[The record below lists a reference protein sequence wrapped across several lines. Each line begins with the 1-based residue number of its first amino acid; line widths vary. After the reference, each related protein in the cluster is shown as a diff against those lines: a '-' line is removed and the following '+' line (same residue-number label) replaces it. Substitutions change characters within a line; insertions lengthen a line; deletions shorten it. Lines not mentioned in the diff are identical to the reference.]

1 MVDGYRERKNH
12 MDRQKN
18 ICRSFSFVNLNIPP
32 RMKSF
37 SDKKDLFHCDYI
49 SIGFFDGMKTEL
61 LPPFKNRSILSSM
74 WLYNAR
80 LALALDGTHSFQNIF
95 GFRHVADEQE
105 DIDFWSYEMDCR
117 YPLTF
122 VTFLQ
127 MQPEKGTRSSINEQL
142 QAIERRLASEARNSG
157 NNCVFSCYVTLDK
170 NDFVICIKSKQY
182 RGIANSILALH
193 KNLRPKILYSY
204 SVLSLNR
211 RWMNDLAE
219 NEAMFPVDGMQDEL
233 IDSICLKGIANSVT
247 GGSLADKYRELCLQL
262 DRFLFVDWEQS
273 KHDSH
278 LYDILGD
285 YDFRYIAREVSMK
298 RLLLA
303 IAKKDGPLNYEGLL
317 FRFALF
323 SSNFVL
329 NIQSGGVQTGGADHC
344 DSATLS
350 SNIPQNVS
358 GYSSVLKEDVLSDG
372 VKKLD
377 AGLVSP
383 LCGMLMDKL
392 TDYRRKLDEDVKEPD
407 SFSLEHTTYWANMVS
422 LWKMLSSL
430 AALEKAP
437 TRKYDFHSLYWPY
450 RMLIEVLDSEDYH
463 SSRKL
468 PDGDDL
474 YGFIHGLSSTLHGT
488 LRTDIQFFQINDFNA
503 IVHYAPA
510 KLRAFYSAWTY
521 ELTQCYRQIH
531 VMSPD
536 DLEREYEFAIVP
548 NTNSAIQTF
557 TFDSSLKDPNMMG
570 NKRLMRIEIPER
582 YLYQP
587 KETCIHLAH
596 ETAHFV
602 GTGVRRRSFRH
613 KRFTEILSGVIA
625 IQYCTDICNCLV
637 ECRRTKMA
645 KLFKCFIGSVQD
657 ELCGD
662 LRALLEKAISAVSK
676 DEGIEDIWKNE
687 HIKSNI
693 FTAYASTALQAVL
706 NNSFYDI
713 GQFKKEMGS
722 ERSLVAA
729 RIRYLCADFRLYV
742 KDNWDG
748 SIEELENSL
757 VDFARISN
765 DISSGKYSEN
775 LALYLRRREPFSILQ
790 MLMLLIKEAHADV
803 TSILTLRITPPQYFS
818 SFLKSGLTFEG
829 ERLGIILKFRL
840 FLVLAALQEA
850 SEREDLSF
858 LKEKGWDR
866 PFSKPG
872 EDKDSSAE
880 TEYKDIQWVESVLRT
895 VTREIAPSLFS
906 SSTVLPIMDVNGKQG
921 ETYAVINAI
930 CGYFVFYNRYIAER
944 ILDYLRECISS
955 LASEFSADGKQV
967 NHGLRQLPETYSKI
981 CSKDVMELVEE
992 IDKTLFAY
1000 EEKRSWQKIDTESNL

>member
-1 MVDGYRERKNH
+1 
-12 MDRQKN
+12 
-18 ICRSFSFVNLNIPP
+18 
-32 RMKSF
+32 
-37 SDKKDLFHCDYI
+37 
-49 SIGFFDGMKTEL
+49 
-61 LPPFKNRSILSSM
+61 
-74 WLYNAR
+74 
-80 LALALDGTHSFQNIF
+80 
-95 GFRHVADEQE
+95 
-105 DIDFWSYEMDCR
+105 
-117 YPLTF
+117 
-122 VTFLQ
+122 
-127 MQPEKGTRSSINEQL
+127 
-142 QAIERRLASEARNSG
+142 
-157 NNCVFSCYVTLDK
+157 
-170 NDFVICIKSKQY
+170 
-182 RGIANSILALH
+182 
-193 KNLRPKILYSY
+193 
-204 SVLSLNR
+204 
-211 RWMNDLAE
+211 MNDLAE

-233 IDSICLKGIANSVT
+233 IDFISLKGIANSVT
-247 GGSLADKYRELCLQL
+247 GGSLTDKYRELCLQL
-262 DRFLFVDWEQS
+262 DKFLFVDREQN

-285 YDFRYIAREVSMK
+285 YDFRYIAREVPMK

-317 FRFALF
+317 FRFTLF

-329 NIQSGGVQTGGADHC
+329 NIQSGGVQTGGSDHC
-344 DSATLS
+344 DSAALPC
-350 SNIPQNVS
+350 NIPQNVS
-358 GYSSVLKEDVLSDG
+358 RYSSVLKEDVLSDG

-377 AGLVSP
+377 ARLVSP
-383 LCGMLMDKL
+383 LCGVLMDKL
-392 TDYRRKLDEDVKEPD
+392 TDYRRKLAEDLSEPE

-463 SSRKL
+463 SCRKL

-521 ELTQCYRQIH
+521 ELSQYYRHIH

-536 DLEREYEFAIVP
+536 DLKLEYEFAIVP

-557 TFDSSLKDPNMMG
+557 TFDSSLKEPNMMG

-613 KRFTEILSGVIA
+613 KRFTEILSGMIA
-625 IQYCTDICNCLV
+625 TQYCTDICNCLA

-645 KLFKCFIGSVQD
+645 KLFKDFMSSVQD
-657 ELCGD
+657 ELCSD
-662 LRALLEKAISAVSK
+662 LKALLEKAVSNASK
-676 DEGIEDIWKNE
+676 DEGIENVWKNE
-687 HIKSNI
+687 HIKSNK
-693 FTAYASTALQAVL
+693 FTSYASTALQIVL
-706 NNSFYDI
+706 NNSVYDT
-713 GQFKKEMGS
+713 GQFKKGAGS
-722 ERSLVAA
+722 ERSQVAY

-748 SIEELENSL
+748 SPEELEENL
-757 VDFARISN
+757 VDLARISD
-765 DISSGKYSEN
+765 DISSSIYSGN
-775 LALYLRRREPFSILQ
+775 FALYLHTQRTEPFDILKTI
-790 MLMLLIKEAHADV
+790 MLLIKEAYADI
-803 TSILTLRITPPQYFS
+803 TSILTLRITPTQYLR
-818 SFLKSGLTFEG
+818 SFFRSGLTFEG

-840 FLVLAALQEA
+840 FLVLCALQEA
-850 SEREDLSF
+850 SEREDLCF

-866 PFSKPG
+866 PFSRS
-872 EDKDSSAE
+872 EENKDSPVE
-880 TEYKDIQWVESVLRT
+880 TEDRDIQWAELELKNVAKQITS
-895 VTREIAPSLFS
+895 SLFAN
-906 SSTVLPIMDVNGKQG
+906 TAVFPIMD
-921 ETYAVINAI
+921 INARQTKVRTAYDPA
-930 CGYFVFYNRYIAER
+930 CGFFVFYSRYIAER

-955 LASEFSADGKQV
+955 LVSEFSSDG
-967 NHGLRQLPETYSKI
+967 NRMNPALRQLPETYSKI

-992 IDKTLFAY
+992 IDKTLFTY
-1000 EEKRSWQKIDTESNL
+1000 EEKRNRQKLDAGSNL

>member
-1 MVDGYRERKNH
+1 MADGHRERKNL
-12 MDRQKN
+12 MENPKN

-37 SDKKDLFHCDYI
+37 SDKKDLFHCNYI

-61 LPPFKNRSILSSM
+61 LTPFKNRSILSSM

-142 QAIERRLASEARNSG
+142 QAIETRLANEARNSG

-193 KNLRPKILYSY
+193 NNLRPKILYSY

-219 NEAMFPVDGMQDEL
+219 NEAMFPMDGVQDEL
-233 IDSICLKGIANSVT
+233 IDSICLKGITNSVT
-247 GGSLADKYRELCLQL
+247 SGSLADKYRELCLQL
-262 DRFLFVDWEQS
+262 DRFLFVDWEQN

-285 YDFRYIAREVSMK
+285 YDFRYIAREVPMK

-303 IAKKDGPLNYEGLL
+303 IAKKDGPLNYEGPL

-329 NIQSGGVQTGGADHC
+329 NIQSGGVQTGGSDHC
-344 DSATLS
+344 DSAALP

-377 AGLVSP
+377 AGLDSP
-383 LCGMLMDKL
+383 LCGKVMDKL
-392 TDYRRKLDEDVKEPD
+392 ADYRCKLLEDLSEPD
-407 SFSLEHTTYWANMVS
+407 RFSLEYTTYWANMVS

-450 RMLIEVLDSEDYH
+450 RMLIEVLENENYH

-468 PDGDDL
+468 PNGDDL

-521 ELTQCYRQIH
+521 ELAQCYRLIH

-557 TFDSSLKDPNMMG
+557 TFDSSLKEPNMMG

-625 IQYCTDICNCLV
+625 TQYCTDICNCLA
-637 ECRRTKMA
+637 ECERTKMA
-645 KLFKCFIGSVQD
+645 ELFKYFIGSIQD

-662 LRALLEKAISAVSK
+662 LRALLEKAIIDVSK
-676 DEGIEDIWKNE
+676 DKGIENIWEDE

-693 FTAYASTALQAVL
+693 FTSYASTALQIVL
-706 NNSFYDI
+706 KNSVYDI
-713 GQFKKEMGS
+713 GQFKKDTGN
-722 ERSLVAA
+722 ERSQVAS
-729 RIRYLCADFRLYV
+729 RIRYLCADFRLYARE
-742 KDNWDG
+742 NWDG
-748 SIEELENSL
+748 DIEKLEDSL
-757 VDFARISN
+757 VDLLRISN
-765 DISSGKYSEN
+765 DISSSKYSGN
-775 LALYLRRREPFSILQ
+775 FALYLQQTEPFSILQ
-790 MLMLLIKEAHADV
+790 MIMNLIKEAHADV
-803 TSILTLRITPPQYFS
+803 TSILTLRITPSQYLR
-818 SFLKSGLTFEG
+818 SFFKSGLTFED
-829 ERLGIILKFRL
+829 EHLGIILKFRL
-840 FLVLAALQEA
+840 FLVLSALQEA
-850 SEREDLSF
+850 SERDDLCF

-872 EDKDSSAE
+872 ESKDPLVE
-880 TEYKDIQWVESVLRT
+880 TEDSDIQWVEPELQSVAKQIT
-895 VTREIAPSLFS
+895 PSLFAN
-906 SSTVLPIMDVNGKQG
+906 TAVLPIRDVNGRQG
-921 ETYAVINAI
+921 EAHTVCNAI
-930 CGYFVFYNRYIAER
+930 CGYFVFYSRYIAER

-955 LASEFSADGKQV
+955 LASALSSGGNQIPALK
-967 NHGLRQLPETYSKI
+967 QLPETYSKI

-992 IDKTLFAY
+992 IDKTLFIY
-1000 EEKRSWQKIDTESNL
+1000 EEKRHKRQIDAESNL